1 MAIPTQ
7 YQVISPSTQTIIGGG
22 HLHTPPSIFQ
32 HMMGQH
38 NPEHQPGSWD
48 QVPQVPPM
56 YMPWSVPSLQQS
68 RLVTFTGEQQQQTC
82 GPMVHQKR
90 KLDITD
96 VESSRKQFI
105 SEEKMAAHFR
115 DMHISSHYTPTL
127 GPSTSSACPPSQP
140 STSTTSEVEIDST
153 PVNLQDGKSMH
164 PRLVISEELKRL
176 QNEPLLPASLLSKL
190 ERPSMAL
197 VLWEPPT
204 RHLRLPLHQHPPAQP
219 STSTAEE
226 DDNNNNI
233 DNNNEQIPDLNQ
245 AYSSTV
251 QLEPMDL

>member
-1 MAIPTQ
+1 
-7 YQVISPSTQTIIGGG
+7 
-22 HLHTPPSIFQ
+22 
-32 HMMGQH
+32 MMGQQ
-38 NPEHQPGSWD
+38 NPYQQSGNWE

-68 RLVTFTGEQQQQTC
+68 QLVRFTGERQQQTC

-90 KLDITD
+90 KLDVPDI
-96 VESSRKQFI
+96 VETRPSKQFI

-115 DMHISSHYTPTL
+115 DMHISSNYSPTPVS
-127 GPSTSSACPPSQP
+127 STSSMCSMSQASN
-140 STSTTSEVEIDST
+140 STSTSVEIDVDPA
-153 PVNLQDGKSMH
+153 PVNMEDGKSMH

-197 VLWEPPT
+197 VLWEPPS
-204 RHLRLPLHQHPPAQP
+204 RHLRLPFSSQPPAQP
-219 STSTAEE
+219 STSTTEE

-245 AYSSTV
+245 AYSFNNSP
-251 QLEPMDL
+251 LELMDL

>member
-1 MAIPTQ
+1 
-7 YQVISPSTQTIIGGG
+7 
-22 HLHTPPSIFQ
+22 
-32 HMMGQH
+32 MMGQH
-38 NPEHQPGSWD
+38 NPQHQPGSWD
-48 QVPQVPPM
+48 QIPQVPPM

-68 RLVTFTGEQQQQTC
+68 QLVRFTGERQQQTC

-90 KLDITD
+90 KLDVPD
-96 VESSRKQFI
+96 VIETRPTKQFI

-115 DMHISSHYTPTL
+115 NMHISSHYSPTPV
-127 GPSTSSACPPSQP
+127 PSTSSACSPPQP
-140 STSTTSEVEIDST
+140 STSTTTDVEIDVDPA
-153 PVNLQDGKSMH
+153 PVNLEDGKSMH

-204 RHLRLPLHQHPPAQP
+204 RHLRLPLSQHPPAQP

-245 AYSSTV
+245 AYSSNNV
-251 QLEPMDL
+251 ELEPMDL